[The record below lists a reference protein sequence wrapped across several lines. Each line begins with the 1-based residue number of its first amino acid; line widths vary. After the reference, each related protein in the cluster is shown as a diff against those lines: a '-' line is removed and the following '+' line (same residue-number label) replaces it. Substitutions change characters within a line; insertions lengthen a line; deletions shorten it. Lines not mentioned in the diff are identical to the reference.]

1 MRPLIFMRAHKVH
14 ITNGV
19 GLDSKHSDKYQIR
32 IAQHLH
38 PCMLRLTFQILEKV
52 RNNKRPEIP
61 DQCPVGL
68 ANLTRRCWEQNPGK
82 RPSFKVGFQ
91 DY

>member
-1 MRPLIFMRAHKVH
+1 MSRP
-14 ITNGV
+14 TGQ
-19 GLDSKHSDKYQIR
+19 SKLESDKYQIR
-32 IAQHLH
+32 IESPFLI
-38 PCMLRLTFQILEKV
+38 CFFYLTFQILEKV

-61 DQCPVGL
+61 DQCPGGL
-68 ANLTRRCWEQNPGK
+68 AKLVKRCWEQNPGK